1 MAKILGIVLKLK
13 CSISSF
19 EKPKVFFWKTNVS
32 VFLTYVTKVAMLLQ
46 ILLAKSFGP
55 NFIV

>member
-13 CSISSF
+13 YSISSF
-19 EKPKVFFWKTNVS
+19 EKPKVVFWKTNVS
-32 VFLTYVTKVAMLLQ
+32 VFLMYVTKVAMLLQ
-46 ILLAKSFGP
+46 ILSAKSFGL